1 MSNQAEAPAPND
13 PSVIRDVQ
21 TRLNNIT
28 AHLIAERGELDELET
43 EVARKIADGKTVV
56 YRLNE
61 EFERSITR
69 PQRWAD
75 AVARVGGSWTFVF
88 VGLSVIVAWMMI
100 NLILG
105 TKSFDGYP
113 FILLNLVLSSVAAL
127 QAPIIMMSQN
137 RHGERDRMQAD
148 QDFLVNLK
156 AELEISGLQ
165 SKLDHLL
172 HNRWD
177 SLIATQQLQ
186 LELLQKLA
194 AQIPAAQEPVPA
206 TSSASSPPSTSST
219 Q

>member
-1 MSNQAEAPAPND
+1 MSNPAEVTAPAEPL
-13 PSVIRDVQ
+13 VIGDVQ
-21 TRLNNIT
+21 GRLNAIT
-28 AHLIAERGELDELET
+28 ARLIAERGELDDLEI

-61 EFERSITR
+61 EFERSVTR

-75 AVARVGGSWTFVF
+75 AVARVGGSWTFVTVALLII
-88 VGLSVIVAWMMI
+88 VGWMII
-100 NLILG
+100 NLVLG
-105 TKSFDGYP
+105 TRSFDSYP

-165 SKLDHLL
+165 TKLDHLL

-177 SLIATQQLQ
+177 SLLVTQQLQ
-186 LELLQKLA
+186 LELLHKLA
-194 AQIPAAQEPVPA
+194 GQIPGVQPPPPA
-206 TSSASSPPSTSST
+206 SPASPAPPSAP
-219 Q
+219 

>member
-1 MSNQAEAPAPND
+1 MTKQTETAAPME
-13 PSVIRDVQ
+13 PSVIHDVQ
-21 TRLNNIT
+21 ARLNAIT
-28 AHLIAERGELDELET
+28 ARLMAERGELDELET

-75 AVARVGGSWTFVF
+75 AVARIGGSWTFVTI
-88 VGLSVIVAWMMI
+88 GLLVIIAWMTL

-105 TKSFDGYP
+105 SKSFDGYP

-194 AQIPAAQEPVPA
+194 AQIPGA
-206 TSSASSPPSTSST
+206 TESKPPQTV
-219 Q
+219 

>member
-1 MSNQAEAPAPND
+1 MSNPAEVAVQHEPTDIREVQA
-13 PSVIRDVQ
+13 
-21 TRLNNIT
+21 RLNAIT
-28 AHLIAERGELDELET
+28 ARLIAERGELDELET

-75 AVARVGGSWTFVF
+75 AVARIGGSWTFVT
-88 VGLSVIVAWMMI
+88 VGLLVIVAWMSI
-100 NLILG
+100 NLVLG
-105 TKSFDGYP
+105 SKSFDGYP

-194 AQIPAAQEPVPA
+194 AQIPGAPEQTPTGPLAPTAQ
-206 TSSASSPPSTSST
+206 
-219 Q
+219 

>member
-1 MSNQAEAPAPND
+1 MPNQAASPAAATTATTAAPH
-13 PSVIRDVQ
+13 STLDVQ
-21 TRLNNIT
+21 TRLNELT
-28 AHLIAERGELDELET
+28 ARLVAERGELDELET
-43 EVARKIADGKTVV
+43 EVARKIVDGKTVV
-56 YRLNE
+56 RRLNY

-75 AVARVGGSWTFVF
+75 SVARVGGSWTFVIIA
-88 VGLSVIVAWMMI
+88 LLIIVAWMGT
-100 NLILG
+100 NVVLG
-105 TKSFDGYP
+105 TRGFDGYP

-137 RHGERDRMQAD
+137 RHSERDRMQAD

-165 SKLDHLL
+165 TKLDHLL
-172 HNRWD
+172 HTRWT
-177 SLIATQQLQ
+177 SLIESQQLQ

-194 AQIPAAQEPVPA
+194 DQMHDVHQRTVP
-206 TSSASSPPSTSST
+206 